1 LSLVEKS
8 TSELFKWLFN
18 QAAFP
23 DLFRFMMCIFSETV
37 NSECPSGAVMCKE
50 ESVEGLSVEI
60 ASDLMQKKNERE
72 REDERFA
79 NKDNAI

>member
-1 LSLVEKS
+1 
-8 TSELFKWLFN
+8 
-18 QAAFP
+18 
-23 DLFRFMMCIFSETV
+23 
-37 NSECPSGAVMCKE
+37 MCKE